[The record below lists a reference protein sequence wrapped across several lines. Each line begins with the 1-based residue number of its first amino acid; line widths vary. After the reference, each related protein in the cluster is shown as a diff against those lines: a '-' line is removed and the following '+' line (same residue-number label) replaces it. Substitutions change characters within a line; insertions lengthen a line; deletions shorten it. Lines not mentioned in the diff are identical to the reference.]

1 MVAEQLS
8 LNTLLFDYPEESPR
22 FYFSD
27 KPHPNV
33 RSARLSHQL
42 FPNRIRDIF
51 PEIENGDC
59 IYTTY
64 TEPAAGFKPLPI
76 NFADD
81 NFALVKRYYNRA
93 IKRYFSDLGVLVCR
107 TFVNDN
113 QVWIPASVVST
124 RELNHCVVY
133 DRFTLKVN
141 FNQIVNKP
149 ELVLSYD
156 RQANI
161 SQKSVAEL
169 FAEFRN
175 VELFGENGRAGE
187 NPADYLNRVLYVE
200 PVAKAK
206 EGCRLHIVKYSRLS
220 QWVGSGCRIDY
231 ERVYPIVQNKLAAY
245 FGYVGGEDA
254 WDVGFRRGKNPYKEY
269 IARITDF
276 KERYL
281 DQESFRAII
290 PVSGVFTH
298 VFSGSTSAESNRLI
312 FGKDGATGENK
323 VALIP
328 QVGINSG
335 PFSQPRHNNIQLFF
349 LLPQDYKDQVRQLHS
364 QLHRGYKLFKG
375 LSKYLGVEFT
385 TTPGFSITF
394 EDVWNPLPEIRH
406 QLQERLFN
414 PAVKYLAIYLTPI
427 SKHSVQKEQREIYY
441 QVKEELL
448 RWGVVSQVIETDKM
462 LERLR
467 LDQEYGRSDFS
478 YTLQNMAIA
487 INAKLGGTP
496 WRIAVPE
503 YRELIVG
510 VGTFKHID
518 TQTQYIG
525 SAFSFDNTG
534 AFNSFEYFLKDE
546 LRELA
551 GSIEDAVIRYKNTIK
566 NPDRLIIHYYKDM
579 REDEVEV
586 IEKTLSRLNLD
597 IPFFVVT
604 INKTESREIIVFDDC
619 STEKM
624 PYSGRYVNLGN
635 NTYLLCN
642 NTRYNAQSR
651 IEGYPFP
658 VKLKITCPSD
668 PVLLNQE
675 TIAGLIDQVYQFS
688 RIYWKSVRQQNLPVT
703 IKYPEMIT
711 QMVPHFSHGSI
722 PPAIGQNTLWFL

>member
-1 MVAEQLS
+1 M
-8 LNTLLFDYPEESPR
+8 
-22 FYFSD
+22 
-27 KPHPNV
+27 

-42 FPNRIRDIF
+42 FPNRISDIF

-113 QVWIPASVVST
+113 QVWVPASVVST
-124 RELNHCVVY
+124 RKVNHCVVY
-133 DRFTLKVN
+133 DRFTLKVH
-141 FNQIVNKP
+141 FNEIVNRP

-161 SQKSVAEL
+161 STKPVSEL
-169 FAEFRN
+169 LFEFGA
-175 VELFGENGRAGE
+175 VDLFGEKGHSGF

-200 PVAKAK
+200 HADKAK
-206 EGCRLHIVKYSRLS
+206 EERRLHIVKYSTLS
-220 QWVGSGCRIDY
+220 QWVGDGCRIEY
-231 ERVYPIVQNKLAAY
+231 EHVYPIVQRKLAAY
-245 FGYVGGEDA
+245 FGYVADA
-254 WDVGFRRGKNPYKEY
+254 DTWDFGFRRVKNPYKEY
-269 IARITDF
+269 VSRITDF

-281 DQESFRAII
+281 EQESFRSLI
-290 PVSGVFTH
+290 PVSDEFSH

-323 VALIP
+323 VALVP
-328 QVGINSG
+328 QEGINAG

-349 LLPQDYKDQVRQLHS
+349 LLPQDYKNQVRQLHS
-364 QLHRGYKLFKG
+364 QLHQGYKLFKG
-375 LSKYLGVEFT
+375 LSKYIGVEFT
-385 TTPGFSITF
+385 TIPGFSIMF
-394 EDVWNPLPEIRH
+394 EDVRNPLPEIRR

-427 SKHSVQKEQREIYY
+427 SKHTLHKEQREIYY

-462 LERLR
+462 LERVR
-467 LDQEYGRSDFS
+467 LDQQYGRSDFS

-510 VGTFKHID
+510 VGAFKHID

-551 GSIEDAVIRYKNTIK
+551 GSIQDAVIRYKNTIK
-566 NPDRLIIHYYKDM
+566 NPERLIIHYYKDM
-579 REDEVEV
+579 LEDEVEV
-586 IEKTLSRLNLD
+586 IEKTLSRLSLD

-604 INKTESREIIVFDDC
+604 INKTESREIIVFDDG

-651 IEGYPFP
+651 IESYPFP